1 MDDVNEIGTSGWE
14 MHENFRKVGL
24 LGRKYREHSSCLTLI
39 IRPRGI

>member
-24 LGRKYREHSSCLTLI
+24 LGSIYRNIPHV
-39 IRPRGI
+39 